1 MMPSSIKDLSREA
14 RRSSARDFGLHYP
27 LEAPNVESRKIAEG
41 VVLDYDEAGNLVGIV
56 IDNARQRV
64 AFKEPIFS

>member
-1 MMPSSIKDLSREA
+1 
-14 RRSSARDFGLHYP
+14 